1 LRRLAVRFLPAGA
14 FAAGLAELVFR
25 VAEPVFALV
34 AVERFAAGFFAV
46 ERFGAA
52 FACVFAAG
60 RLADVLLAP
69 ELERA
74 ELDCS
79 IGHLPDITFC
89 AASAT
94 ASAIKEP
101 SRVALAVTDFAA
113 FSAVSAASIPASL
126 IALRALGLA
135 AIAAAA
141 AVSPAASISLLIAA
155 LVILSMVSLDLELDD
170 FEALLRL
177 VGLAIANLRYD
188 SPV

>member
-1 LRRLAVRFLPAGA
+1 LRAAGF
-14 FAAGLAELVFR
+14 FAAGLAELVLL
-25 VAEPVFALV
+25 AADPVFALL
-34 AVERFAAGFFAV
+34 AALRFAGFFAV
-46 ERFGAA
+46 ERLGAA
-52 FACVFAAG
+52 LAFAFGFAAVP
-60 RLADVLLAP
+60 LAVFVPPELERA

-79 IGHLPDITFC
+79 IGHLPDMTFC

-94 ASAIKEP
+94 ASAISEP
-101 SRVALAVTDFAA
+101 SLVALAVTDFAA

-126 IALRALGLA
+126 IAFRALGLA

-155 LVILSMVSLDLELDD
+155 FVILSIVSLDLELDD

-177 VGLAIANLRYD
+177 VGLAIANLRSD
-188 SPV
+188 LPG